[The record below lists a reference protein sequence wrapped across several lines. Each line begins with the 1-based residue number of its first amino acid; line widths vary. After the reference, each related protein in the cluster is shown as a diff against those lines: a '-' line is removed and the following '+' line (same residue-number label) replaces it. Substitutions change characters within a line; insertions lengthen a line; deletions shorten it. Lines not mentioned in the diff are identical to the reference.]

1 VGGTVDSP
9 DIIIRAL
16 AMVSEVGV
24 VTAAALANSLVLK
37 NLAMHWR
44 NM

>member
-1 VGGTVDSP
+1 MDLP

-24 VTAAALANSLVLK
+24 VTSADVANSLVLE

-44 NM
+44 RM